1 MQKIFVILSTLIS
14 TVLCTETIDLSGYYA
29 PEQIDLTYFQK
40 YPDWLEEMKVL
51 IERHP
56 LPGLTPS
63 LLDTKDMKIKQYG
76 DLELPANISIQSN
89 DIFGDMLYGRKKE
102 QLEIGVKHNENSGY
116 EKITGWYQTI
126 DPSFDN
132 VKLDALKPL
141 TYGPFQ
147 IALFL
152 NELNSSLILDNGEAE
167 PKIYFILPSVPES
180 RADLDRYQITYLELL
195 VAINIIKKIPYN
207 RRRKEFSQPNII
219 FITRENDSRCS
230 RVSHPLRLHHSLG
243 RHKKHSKSEIN
254 RHHKKY

>member
-1 MQKIFVILSTLIS
+1 MQNIFVILATLIS
-14 TVLCTETIDLSGYYA
+14 TVVCTESIGLSEYYA

-51 IERHP
+51 VERHS

-63 LLDTKDMKIKQYG
+63 LLDTKHMKFKQYG
-76 DLELPANISIQSN
+76 DLELPASISIQTN

-132 VKLDALKPL
+132 VKIDALKPL

-152 NELNSSLILDNGEAE
+152 KELKSSLILENGAAE
-167 PKIYFILPSVPES
+167 PTIYFILPPAPES
-180 RADLDRYQITYLELL
+180 RTDLDQYKITYLELL
-195 VAINIIKKIPYN
+195 VAVNIIKEIPYN
-207 RRRKEFSQPNII
+207 RRRKEFSRPNII
-219 FITRENDSRCS
+219 FIKRENDSRCS
-230 RVSHPLRLHHSLG
+230 RVSNPLTLHHNLG
-243 RHKKHSKSEIN
+243 RHKKHSK
-254 RHHKKY
+254 HHRKN